1 MSDKKLKLTLIRSIS
16 GRLPRHKATI
26 ESLGL
31 RRIRQT
37 TEVRDTPT
45 ARGMIKKV
53 EYLLKV
59 EEVI

>member
-16 GRLPRHKATI
+16 GRLPGHKATI

-37 TEVRDTPT
+37 TEVKDTLST
-45 ARGMIKKV
+45 RGMIKKV

-59 EEVI
+59 EEVV